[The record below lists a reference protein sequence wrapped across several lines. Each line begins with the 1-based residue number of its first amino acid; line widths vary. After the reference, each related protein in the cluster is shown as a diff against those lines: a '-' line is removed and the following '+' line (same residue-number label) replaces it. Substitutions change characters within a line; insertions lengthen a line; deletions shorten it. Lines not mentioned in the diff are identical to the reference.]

1 MGDLRGRAHIAK
13 QDLSKLQIHKMKRL
27 RVMLDEYGDTDESES
42 EDEEVSSRKRQKET
56 DPDGFGVLFIN
67 CAWAVHDALRLK
79 PT

>member
-42 EDEEVSSRKRQKET
+42 EDEASPRKRRKG
-56 DPDGFGVLFIN
+56 D
-67 CAWAVHDALRLK
+67 
-79 PT
+79 